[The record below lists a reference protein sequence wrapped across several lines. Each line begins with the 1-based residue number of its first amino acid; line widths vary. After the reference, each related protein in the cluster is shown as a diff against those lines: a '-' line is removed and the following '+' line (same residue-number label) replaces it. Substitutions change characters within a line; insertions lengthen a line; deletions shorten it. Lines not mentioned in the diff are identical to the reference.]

1 MCIFNFTTN
10 TKFNEIIKNQNIE
23 TSSQQLIGC
32 LIYGSSLNH
41 LVAINHTYAFIVFI
55 LKKNT
60 YSIHI
65 LTTGNELNDAFI
77 LDALDAYDEYSYQM
91 AIQ

>member
-10 TKFNEIIKNQNIE
+10 TKFNEIIKKQNTGILNR
-23 TSSQQLIGC
+23 QLIGC

-41 LVAINHTYAFIVFI
+41 MVAIHHTYAFIVFI
-55 LKKNT
+55 LKNNDH
-60 YSIHI
+60 SIHI

-77 LDALDAYDEYSYQM
+77 LDALDAYDEYSQ
-91 AIQ
+91 QLTN